1 MAIGAYEGLVGWR
14 YILRRRRRPRVLV
27 VGVSFLTL
35 GAALLLGGLYLHFQT
50 GAELSVFGNT
60 PGTARTLMS
69 AGGGVAA
76 FGFCLSLFGAL
87 NTVLT
92 VFSAF
97 SAFMVTIGVAE
108 VILVL
113 GVMNGFQGDLRAKII
128 DTYAHV
134 VVEPAETGAYIED
147 YQRVTETVRGVE
159 GVIGATPTLRTEVM
173 LSAPTN
179 LAAVS
184 LQGIDTGSIGQ
195 ANTLPR
201 ILDHGCLEVLD
212 DPRFTCRPW
221 LLRTVVAA
229 HDLDPYALLMLDA
242 PQVALRLSPAE
253 VDRVRRARPNPEDAP
268 EPPEPAA
275 GGDAEADEFAFP
287 EPRRKRAGPPPG
299 LMVGAE
305 LRRNLALW
313 PDEVINVVSPF
324 GELGPEG
331 PVPKS
336 RPFHLAG
343 WFSSGMLEFDSKLA
357 YAGLGAVQRFMGLGD
372 VAGAIQIKVDD
383 LENARAVRDRLRA
396 ALPDHLRVTDWQ
408 ERNRNLFSALKLEK
422 IAMFLV
428 LTINILLAAFS
439 ITSTLVMT
447 IIERKR
453 EIAILMAM
461 GSSAGS
467 IVRIFMAQG
476 AFTGAVGSVIGA
488 TIGLSLGLALAK
500 LGLPL
505 NTDVYYISA
514 IPVDVRALD
523 VVSIIVVALLVSLA
537 STIYP
542 ARYASR
548 LRPVEGLNAE

>member
-1 MAIGAYEGLVGWR
+1 MLAGAYEGLVGWR
-14 YILRRRRRPRVLV
+14 YLLRRRRHPQVLLSGLGV
-27 VGVSFLTL
+27 LAVGVGLTL
-35 GAALLLGGLYLHFQT
+35 LGVWLQQRQGGQVSVFDTRSGLPRHIMAVGGGLAT
-50 GAELSVFGNT
+50 FG
-60 PGTARTLMS
+60 G
-69 AGGGVAA
+69 
-76 FGFCLSLFGAL
+76 CLTLFGAF

-113 GVMNGFQGDLRAKII
+113 GVMNGFQGDLRKKII

-134 VVEPAETGAYIED
+134 VIEPAQTGTYLED
-147 YQRVTETVRGVE
+147 YGEIAATARGIE
-159 GVIGATPTLRTEVM
+159 GVVGATPTLSTEVM
-173 LSAPTN
+173 LSAPSN
-179 LAAVS
+179 LAPVV
-184 LQGIDTGSIGQ
+184 LMGIEPATVGQ
-195 ANTLPR
+195 ANKLPEQIER
-201 ILDHGCLEVLD
+201 GCFEALTNPD
-212 DPRFTCRPW
+212 ARCRHV
-221 LLRTVVAA
+221 LLRIIWSLTPRGQLEAEMAA
-229 HDLDPYALLMLDA
+229 LTAQA
-242 PQVALRLSPAE
+242 
-253 VDRVRRARPNPEDAP
+253 EDAP
-268 EPPEPAA
+268 PPPAED
-275 GGDAEADEFAFP
+275 DAPGADLMAP
-287 EPRRKRAGPPPG
+287 LPPPKQDTTTAPPG
-299 LMVGAE
+299 LLLGNEV
-305 LRRNLALW
+305 RKNLALW
-313 PDEVINVVSPF
+313 PGEVLNVVSPL
-324 GELGPEG
+324 GDLGPTG

-336 RPFHLAG
+336 RPFRIAG
-343 WFSSGMLEFDSKLA
+343 WFQSGMLEFDTRLG
-357 YAGLGAVQRFMGLGD
+357 YADLNAVQHFMGLGD
-372 VAGAIQIKVDD
+372 VADAVQVRTANLEAARGA
-383 LENARAVRDRLRA
+383 RDALRA
-396 ALPDHLRVTDWQ
+396 ALPDTLRVTDWQ

-461 GSSAGS
+461 GSASGS

-488 TIGLSLGLALAK
+488 AIGLSLGFALAT

-523 VVSIIVVALLVSLA
+523 VVAIIAVALLVSLA